1 VVAVKGGSPLE
12 NNESERFHRSLGFMF
27 DGFLMCHVEEEQIS
41 GKGGK
46 TLDEKSSTPSEG
58 Q

>member
-1 VVAVKGGSPLE
+1 MKGGSPLE